1 MATTQKVKMVTTHK
15 VNVVDAPIHGG
26 VEIFIEGMG
35 TCCEK
40 GGSPIYL
47 DKHDGKWVLKVWADI
62 NQEDPTHVIDLEKAY
77 EHLLDDSDEIR

>member
-1 MATTQKVKMVTTHK
+1 MMITTHK
-15 VNVVDAPIHGG
+15 ANVVHTSEAG

-35 TCCEK
+35 TRCEQ

>member
-1 MATTQKVKMVTTHK
+1 MITTHK
-15 VNVVDAPIHGG
+15 ANVVHTSEAG

-35 TCCEK
+35 TRCEQ

-62 NQEDPTHVIDLEKAY
+62 N
-77 EHLLDDSDEIR
+77 